1 MKLKILFVLI
11 SILLFSSCN
20 SRKNDPNFIRV
31 AVILGPEYIVAKEA
45 QRVAKEK
52 YGLDVELV
60 TLTDYVVPNTLL
72 DQGDV
77 DANAFQHLP
86 FLENQI
92 EERGY
97 KLVSVGN
104 TFIYPMAG
112 YSKKIKSL
120 DELQDG
126 STIVIPNDLTNGG
139 RALLLLEKQGLI
151 KLKDGAGYTPR
162 VIDIIE
168 NPKNLKIIEL
178 EAPQLP
184 RVLDDKQV
192 AIAIINNTYAS
203 QAKLFLEDGLFVE
216 DKDSPYVN
224 IIAAREDNKN
234 SENVI
239 KFVKA
244 YQSDEVAK
252 VADREFKGGA
262 AKGW

>member
-1 MKLKILFVLI
+1 M
-11 SILLFSSCN
+11 SSCN
-20 SRKNDPNFIRV
+20 NRKNDPNFIRV
-31 AVILGPEYIVAKEA
+31 AVILGPEYIVAREA

-92 EERGY
+92 KERGY
-97 KLVSVGN
+97 KLTAVGN
-104 TFIYPMAG
+104 TFIYPMAA
-112 YSKKIKSL
+112 YSKKIKSV

-162 VIDIIE
+162 VIDIVD
-168 NPKNLKIIEL
+168 NPKKLKIIEL

-192 AIAIINNTYAS
+192 TIAIINNTYAS

-224 IIAAREDNKN
+224 IIAARKSDKN
-234 SENVI
+234 SEKI
-239 KFVKA
+239 QKFVKA
-244 YQSDEVAK
+244 YQSDEVVK
-252 VADREFKGGA
+252 VANREFKGGA
-262 AKGW
+262 TKGW